1 MKQLLNNIQTR
12 LKTEIPT
19 LFVDE
24 DWGQLDYFMP
34 AAPVK
39 YPCALIHVGNIRYQT
54 LGHKLQHGVAT
65 VVITVADVKFT
76 NTSSNAPLLQK
87 QQAWKVY
94 DTILAVYQ
102 ALQDGHRPPHRP
114 LVRSPAHKWCVEKT
128 MTALAFSTSISKP
141 PLGTTVPCSLA
152 TSKNLSL

>member
-76 NTSSNAPLLQK
+76 NTSSNAPPAAKTAGLESVRYHTGRVPGF
-87 QQAWKVY
+87 AGM
-94 DTILAVYQ
+94 DT
-102 ALQDGHRPPHRP
+102 GHPIGLWSAHPHTNG
-114 LVRSPAHKWCVEKT
+114 A
-128 MTALAFSTSISKP
+128 
-141 PLGTTVPCSLA
+141 
-152 TSKNLSL
+152 